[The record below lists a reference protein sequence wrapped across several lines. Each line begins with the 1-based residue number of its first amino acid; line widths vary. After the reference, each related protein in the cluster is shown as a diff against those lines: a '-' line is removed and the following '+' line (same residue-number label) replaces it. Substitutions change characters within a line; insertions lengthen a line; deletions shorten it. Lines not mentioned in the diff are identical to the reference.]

1 MCSLNGG
8 LFVKVGQHIGSL
20 EYLLPGEYV
29 NAFKVFH
36 SSAPSTPLHRLK
48 QVIKEEFGVPGKCVC
63 ACACVCVRVC
73 VGVGVCVRGRVC
85 ACACVCVC
93 VHVCEHE

>member
-63 ACACVCVRVC
+63 ACACVCMCGR
-73 VGVGVCVRGRVC
+73 GRGRVC
-85 ACACVCVC
+85 GR
-93 VHVCEHE
+93 VHVCA